1 VDVRDDGEE
10 RFYGFVDAAVAAIP
24 PQFSSQLGSVAIV
37 VEDWPSP
44 EQLRS
49 VDAAGLFGLY
59 QGVPRTTF
67 GAENV
72 GVPSKITIFRGPL
85 EQRYRDPDALEAAV
99 FDTVRHEIA
108 HHLGISDARLI
119 ELQQRRL

>member
-1 VDVRDDGEE
+1 VDVRDDAEE
-10 RFYGFVDAAVAAIP
+10 RFYAFVDAAVAAIP
-24 PQFSSQLGSVAIV
+24 EQFASQLGSVAIV
-37 VEDWPSP
+37 VEDWPSA

-49 VDAAGLFGLY
+49 VGAGGLFGLY

-67 GAENV
+67 GADNV

-85 EQRYRDPDALEAAV
+85 EQRYRNPDALEAAV

-119 ELQQRRL
+119 ELQGPR